1 MDEPRK
7 KAVKKKLEGMIVK
20 NPVEK
25 IIRPKATKSWS
36 QRFKKI
42 TDRLAKG
49 AKHHTQREIDK
60 MIDEAV
66 VAVRAKKHAR
76 N

>member
-1 MDEPRK
+1 MKHR
-7 KAVKKKLEGMIVK
+7 
-20 NPVEK
+20 VEK
-25 IIRPKATKSWS
+25 MMRPKAAKPLS

-49 AKHHTQREIDK
+49 AKHHTQQEIDR